1 MSLAT
6 QTGKGTAVI
15 TGASTGI
22 GAVYASRLARM
33 GYDLII
39 IARNHNRLNQMASH
53 ITADTARS
61 VEVLAADLGDA
72 QQLAA
77 VEKKLRSDASITL
90 LVNNAG
96 VGTHTPLLSS
106 DVDQMQAMIN
116 LNVVALTRLTYSVV
130 LVLSREVWVPSPIFH
145 RLSALRRNC
154 LTACT
159 AAQRPLFWPS
169 VSHSIMNSL
178 KRAFTFRP
186 CCRERQ
192 QHRSGTTAVYPL
204 NNSIS
209 Q

>member
-1 MSLAT
+1 MSLT
-6 QTGKGTAVI
+6 TNPGKGTAVI
-15 TGASTGI
+15 TGASKGI
-22 GAVYASRLARM
+22 GAVYASRLAHM

-61 VEVLAADLGDA
+61 VEVLAADLGDT

-77 VEKKLRSDASITL
+77 VERKLRADASITL

-130 LVLSREVWVPSPIFH
+130 PGFFARGGGAIINISSI
-145 RLSALRRNC
+145 
-154 LTACT
+154 
-159 AAQRPLFWPS
+159 
-169 VSHSIMNSL
+169 VSFAPELIN
-178 KRAFTFRP
+178 
-186 CCRERQ
+186 
-192 QHRSGTTAVYPL
+192 GV
-204 NNSIS
+204 
-209 Q
+209 